1 MTNRE
6 WLESLSDEELA
17 KQILERKCTHCV
29 CRAAGAEAC
38 INTTCDIAIANWLQ
52 AEHKE

>member
-17 KQILERKCTHCV
+17 NNIYCL
-29 CRAAGAEAC
+29 
-38 INTTCDIAIANWLQ
+38 INGPDLLICCPKYDECNDCKLAWLQ
-52 AEHKE
+52 AEHKDV